1 MLAVSE
7 EQRISWNDIFLHDL
21 ITGIHS
27 KKVQEKLN

>member
-1 MLAVSE
+1 MLAVNE

-27 KKVQEKLN
+27 KRVQ